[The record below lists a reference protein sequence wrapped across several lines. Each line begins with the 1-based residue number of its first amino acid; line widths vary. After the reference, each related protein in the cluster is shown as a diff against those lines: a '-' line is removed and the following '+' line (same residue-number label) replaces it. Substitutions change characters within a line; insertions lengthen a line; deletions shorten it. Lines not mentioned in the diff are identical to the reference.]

1 MEQTEKNLT
10 PTEWHLMECL
20 WDHSPRTGR
29 EAAEYMAASQGWSRS
44 TTLTLLRRMTA
55 KGFIH
60 CFEQNGVN
68 VYAPLIERS
77 DAAVRETDSFLSRV
91 YRGSVST
98 LLSAVTQR
106 QSLTKQE
113 IDELYDII
121 RRAEEVQ
128 RHDE

>member
-1 MEQTEKNLT
+1 MEMNEKNLT

-20 WDHSPRTGR
+20 WDRAPRTGR
-29 EAAEYMAASQGWSRS
+29 EAAQYMASAQGWSRS
-44 TTLTLLRRMTA
+44 TTLTLLRRMSA
-55 KGFIH
+55 KGFID
-60 CFEQNGVN
+60 CREENGVN
-68 VYAPLIERS
+68 VYSPLIERS
-77 DAAVRETDSFLSRV
+77 EAAVRETDSFLSRV

-106 QSLTKQE
+106 QSLTRAE

-128 RHDE
+128 CHDE

>member
-1 MEQTEKNLT
+1 MELHEKSLT
-10 PTEWHLMECL
+10 PTEWNLMECL
-20 WDHSPRTGR
+20 WEYAPRTGR

-55 KGFIH
+55 KGFIECH
-60 CFEQNGVN
+60 EENGVK
-68 VYAPLIERS
+68 VFSPLIART

-106 QSLTKQE
+106 QSLTRQE
-113 IDELYDII
+113 IDELYEII
-121 RRAEEVQ
+121 RQAEEVQ

>member
-1 MEQTEKNLT
+1 MEPNEKNLT

-20 WDHSPRTGR
+20 WEHAPRTGR

-55 KGFIH
+55 KGFIECH
-60 CFEQNGVN
+60 GENGVN
-68 VYAPLIERS
+68 VFSPMIERA

>member
-1 MEQTEKNLT
+1 MESNEKNLT

-20 WDHSPRTGR
+20 WEHAPRTGR
-29 EAAEYMAASQGWSRS
+29 EAVEFMANSQGWSRS

-55 KGFIH
+55 KGFIGCEEEH
-60 CFEQNGVN
+60 GVN
-68 VYAPLIERS
+68 VYTPLIARS
-77 DAAVRETDSFLSRV
+77 EAAVRETDSFLSRV

-98 LLSAVTQR
+98 LLSALTQR
-106 QSLTKQE
+106 QHLSRAE